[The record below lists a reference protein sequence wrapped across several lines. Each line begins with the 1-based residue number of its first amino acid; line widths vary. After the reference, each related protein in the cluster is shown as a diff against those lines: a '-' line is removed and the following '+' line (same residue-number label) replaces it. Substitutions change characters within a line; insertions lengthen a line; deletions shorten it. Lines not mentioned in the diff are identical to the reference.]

1 MSQRMARNAWRLCC
15 MIAIQAR
22 RVPCSNQR
30 VRIQPNAFAEVDYV
44 LEGEDGDVLDDSSA
58 EDGEPLRYVHGYGM
72 LVPGL
77 EKRLTGLSAGET
89 AEIVVPP
96 EEAYGLH
103 DDELVY
109 AINRSEAPTASEGDE
124 VVLEDEDGDEAVAH
138 VVEVSDDELVIDG
151 NHPLAGL
158 TLRYKVSIREVRE
171 ATPDEIAR
179 AATAFEQ
186 LQEASEPKDE
196 LVPLFSLNRN
206 HRKQDPPS

>member
-1 MSQRMARNAWRLCC
+1 M
-15 MIAIQAR
+15 
-22 RVPCSNQR
+22 

-44 LEGEDGDVLDDSSA
+44 LEGEDGEVLDDSSA

-77 EKRLTGLSAGET
+77 EKRLTGLTEGDT

-109 AINRSEAPTASEGDE
+109 AIDRSEAPTAAEGDE
-124 VVLEDEDGDEAVAH
+124 LVLEDEDGDETVAH
-138 VVEVSDDELVIDG
+138 VVEVNDDELVVDG

-158 TLRYKVSIREVRE
+158 TLRYKVNVREVRE
-171 ATPDEIAR
+171 ATADEIAR
-179 AATAFEQ
+179 AATAFEEM
-186 LQEASEPKDE
+186 QEATEPRDE
-196 LVPLFSLNRN
+196 LVPLFSLNRS
-206 HRKQDPPS
+206 HRKPDPPS